1 MSPITG
7 ASLDSLNG
15 ITRALDAQVHQIDT
29 LVNDAEAAERRH
41 ADDVLGAA
49 TCAQLRVFL
58 ASLEQPWAPPGGI
71 DAHSW
76 SRDELRAWLA
86 RGSLGAPDEDELDR
100 IFNALE
106 DAPGEPLTF
115 ENFARLGE
123 VRPRDD
129 VAHEEWLP

>member
-1 MSPITG
+1 MSRR
-7 ASLDSLNG
+7 
-15 ITRALDAQVHQIDT
+15 RALPRSRSRAAARVEAIDLDGT
-29 LVNDAEAAERRH
+29 GH
-41 ADDVLGAA
+41 
-49 TCAQLRVFL
+49 
-58 ASLEQPWAPPGGI
+58 I
-71 DAHSW
+71 D
-76 SRDELRAWLA
+76 RDELRAWLA

-129 VAHEEWLP
+129 VAHKEWLP